1 MIPRDA
7 VEEAGLES
15 FPASDSPAWGLAAEQ
30 VGDNALPGAAP
41 VPAPVGEQRVVIELD
56 HCVSSK
62 SIDPKEQT

>member
-1 MIPRDA
+1 MTPRDA

-30 VGDNALPGAAP
+30 VGDNALPEAAP
-41 VPAPVGEQRVVIELD
+41 AHLGEQRVVIELD
-56 HCVSSK
+56 HRVSCE